1 MRIINSYKKGS
12 LFFRLGIFFLV
23 SAPSI
28 SVIFFLISLLISSF
42 NNYKSFLADRWN
54 YPFIL
59 ATLLLLFTVSLSSL
73 GVFSNNLEGWE
84 NYLNWISL
92 FNWIPLFFCI
102 WAFKPYLNSANSRKQ
117 ILLIL
122 LSGSVP
128 LILSGFLQ
136 VFFNINGPFKILNGL
151 IIWFQRESQPGLTGL
166 FNNRNYTSSWYSLLW
181 PICLALISQ
190 NQEKGYKK
198 LIAYFFSIT
207 ILVSLYLTFSRN
219 GYLNLFLSSVIFLK
233 SSLSIWIII
242 LMVIFLVL
250 LFAAKTNIFPLGFQE
265 LANKILPKKI
275 LSRFSSIENFNNIY
289 NSPRLLI
296 WSNAIDLIKERPLLG
311 WGAASFPILSKI
323 KNDICCTISFGQW
336 YGHTHNLQIEM
347 ALNYGLFFS
356 LLVNLTLIY
365 IFIKSFKKIFIQKI
379 RNIDTYTKNLLKFEN
394 AWWICSFSL
403 FFSQLF
409 DLQYYDLRISLIFW
423 IFISGL
429 ISKLQ
434 EKNNEIKNFKKS
446 INID

>member
-1 MRIINSYKKGS
+1 MKKIKTYKRGV

-23 SAPSI
+23 SAPSV
-28 SVIFFLISLLISSF
+28 SVIFFLISLLLSAF
-42 NNYKSFLADRWN
+42 YNYKSFFADKWN

-59 ATLLLLFTVSLSSL
+59 ASILLTITVSLSSL
-73 GVFSNNLEGWE
+73 TLFSNNLEGWE

-102 WAFKPYLNSANSRKQ
+102 WAFKPYLNNANSRKQ

-136 VFFNINGPFKILNGL
+136 VFFNIHGPLRILNGL
-151 IIWFQRESQPGLTGL
+151 IIWFQRGDEPGLTGL
-166 FNNRNYTSSWYSLLW
+166 FNNRNYASSWFSLLW
-181 PICLALISQ
+181 PICLALITQ
-190 NQEKGYKK
+190 NQKERGYKK
-198 LIAYFFSIT
+198 LITYIFSII

-242 LMVIFLVL
+242 LMIIFSVL
-250 LFAAKTNIFPLGFQE
+250 IFAAKTNIFPLGIQE
-265 LANKILPKKI
+265 LANKILPNKI
-275 LSRFSSIENFNNIY
+275 LSRFSSIKNLDNIY
-289 NSPRLLI
+289 NSPRFLI
-296 WSNAIDLIKERPLLG
+296 WSNAIDFIKERPILG
-311 WGAASFPILSKI
+311 WGAASFPILYKN
-323 KNDICCTISFGQW
+323 KNDICCTVNFGQW
-336 YGHTHNLQIEM
+336 YGHAHNLQIEM

-356 LLVNLTLIY
+356 LLVNFTLIY
-365 IFIKSFKKIFIQKI
+365 IFIKSFKKIFINKTK
-379 RNIDTYTKNLLKFEN
+379 NIDIDTINLFKFEK
-394 AWWICSFSL
+394 AWWTCSFSL

-409 DLQYYDLRISLIFW
+409 DIQYYDLRISLIFW

-434 EKNNEIKNFKKS
+434 EFNKEIKNFKKS
-446 INID
+446 KI